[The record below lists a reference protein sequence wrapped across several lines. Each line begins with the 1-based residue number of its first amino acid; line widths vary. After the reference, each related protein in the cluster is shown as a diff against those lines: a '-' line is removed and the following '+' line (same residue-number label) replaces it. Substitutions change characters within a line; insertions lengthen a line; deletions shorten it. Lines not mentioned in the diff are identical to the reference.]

1 MAIRLS
7 VDPPDGPS
15 SQGTGPVVELRIKNE
30 SNDLVLLDEARSDGP
45 DDEVVRWR
53 TFPEGVVVYDAMQDE
68 YRHLSLP
75 QTRARIP
82 VWSGAIPPRA
92 TAASYMRLKTV
103 AAGPRTARIVVRG
116 HRVPLD
122 QVPARIYTPAEAMHA
137 SMVNYTPA
145 KDASEARG
153 SLVARLHGAEP
164 VEATVELA
172 LAVDADPAASA
183 ALERG
188 GPGARLVTRVRRLAG
203 AWIVETPEA
212 TVVVQP
218 QRQVRAAR
226 GAIDLA
232 VWRHLD
238 ERPGDDRLFV
248 MLLSPES
255 RALRA
260 ALPVEGQGAQLLLPA
275 KVVWELLEQVVE
287 RRLTLSVGPHTPI
300 QDGLILR

>member
-1 MAIRLS
+1 MSIRLS
-7 VDPPDGPS
+7 VDPPDAPS
-15 SQGTGPVVELRIKNE
+15 AQGTGPVVELRVKNE
-30 SNDLVLLDEARSDGP
+30 GPDLVLLDEARSDGP

-116 HRVPLD
+116 HRVPLGE
-122 QVPARIYTPAEAMHA
+122 VPARIYTPAEAMHA

-145 KDASEARG
+145 RDASEARG
-153 SLVARLHGAEP
+153 SLVARLQGTEP

-172 LAVDADPAASA
+172 LQVVADPAAA
-183 ALERG
+183 AAVERAGAG
-188 GPGARLVTRVRRLAG
+188 GRLVTRVRRLG

-212 TVVVQP
+212 TFVVQP
-218 QRQVRAAR
+218 QRHLRAAR
-226 GAIDLA
+226 GAIEPA

-238 ERPGDDRLFV
+238 ERPGDDRLFL

-255 RALRA
+255 RALRD
-260 ALPVEGQGAQLLLPA
+260 ALPAEGQGVQLFLSSKRL
-275 KVVWELLEQVVE
+275 WELLERVVE
-287 RRLTLSVGPHTPI
+287 RRLVLSVGSHTPI